1 MEEVKNNDEASAQSR
16 TAEIEE
22 ENKRLEEA
30 LRKREE
36 LLKKQ
41 EEMTAR
47 DRLGGKSEA
56 GTPAKTEDQI
66 TQEKIEADAERIKG
80 SLFLKKKK

>member
-1 MEEVKNNDEASAQSR
+1 MEEVNNNTKVEAQSR
-16 TAEIEE
+16 TSEIEE

-30 LRKREE
+30 IRKREE

-41 EEMTAR
+41 EEITAR
-47 DRLGGKSEA
+47 GRLGGKSEA

-66 TQEKIEADAERIKG
+66 TQEKIEESAERIKG